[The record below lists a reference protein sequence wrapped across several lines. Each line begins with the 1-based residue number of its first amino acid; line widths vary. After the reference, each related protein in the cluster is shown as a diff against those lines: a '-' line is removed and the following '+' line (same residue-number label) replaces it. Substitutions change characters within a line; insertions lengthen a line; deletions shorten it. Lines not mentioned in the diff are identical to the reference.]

1 MKNLGVYDPKKIKSA
16 IGNRGTYDTT
26 KADITKAKG
35 GSIKPIGYTKE
46 KVTVS
51 PNLDQ
56 MRYELINVKRFKK
69 AK

>member
-1 MKNLGVYDPKKIKSA
+1 MHDPERYESERDVGHGIVARKVHM
-16 IGNRGTYDTT
+16 
-26 KADITKAKG
+26 AKG
-35 GSIKPIGYTKE
+35 GDVKPIGYTKE

-56 MRYELINVKRFKK
+56 MRYELMSVKRFKK